1 MKVGMTVRHKLDAAM
16 LALALP
22 LLVGGLLLPAV
33 SVSSLWVFNDTFSL
47 TDGALQLLSEG
58 EYVLFVVVFAFT
70 FVFPVLKIVAGL
82 TACIWSAGNNRLFRR
97 LFPAMAALSRW
108 SMLDVF
114 VVAVIIVL
122 VEGRLLSDAEARLG
136 LFMFAG
142 SVVLSTLAVQRLKS
156 RT

>member
-1 MKVGMTVRHKLDAAM
+1 MTVCHKLDAAM

-82 TACIWSAGNNRLFRR
+82 TACIWSPGNNRLFRR